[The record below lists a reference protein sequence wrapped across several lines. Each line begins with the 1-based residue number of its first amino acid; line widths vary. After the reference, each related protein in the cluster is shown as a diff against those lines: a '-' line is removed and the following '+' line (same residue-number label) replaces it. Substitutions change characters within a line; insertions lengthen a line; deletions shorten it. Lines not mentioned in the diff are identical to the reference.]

1 MTTRRALLLSVGALA
16 LGAARYGSAQ
26 PAARVYR
33 VAAATV
39 TGRDTPWWNAMER
52 RFRELGYVEGKNLT
66 LEYRSIGGRWDKM
79 PEVAADL
86 ARTRPDVAVA
96 GGSENVLKALRQA
109 MGTTPIVMVA
119 VDFDPVERNF
129 IASLARPGGNITGV
143 VFRQVESAA
152 KRLDLL
158 KEALP
163 KVIRVAALFDV
174 ATRDQLHA
182 AEQAA
187 RKIGIVLLPHELSG
201 SPYDFEA
208 ALGAAASAKAQAVL
222 ALSSGAFFA
231 LRDSMIGAAHKH
243 RLPVFANPNYAE
255 AGALVSFG
263 ASFPHMYV
271 RAAEYVDR
279 ILKGAKPAE
288 MAVEQPTKFELI
300 VNMKTAKALGITI
313 PPPVLVRA
321 DRVIE

>member
-1 MTTRRALLLSVGALA
+1 MTTRRALLLSIGALA
-16 LGAARYGSAQ
+16 LGTARRISAQ
-26 PAARVYR
+26 PATRVYR
-33 VAAATV
+33 VAAATT
-39 TGRDTPWWNAMER
+39 TGRDAPWWKAMER
-52 RFRELGYVEGKNLT
+52 RFRELGYVEGKNFA
-66 LEYRSIGGRWDKM
+66 LEYRSIGGQWDKL

-86 ARTRPDVAVA
+86 ARTRPDIAIA
-96 GGSENVLKALRQA
+96 GGGENVVKAFRQA
-109 MGTTPIVMVA
+109 MGSTPIVMVA
-119 VDFDPVERNF
+119 VDFDPVDRNF

-152 KRLDLL
+152 KRLELL

-163 KVIRVAALFDV
+163 KVTRIAALFDV

-187 RKIGIVLLPHELSG
+187 KKLGIVLLPHELSG

-208 ALGAAASAKAQAVL
+208 ALGAAALAKAQAVL
-222 ALSSGAFFA
+222 ALSSGAFFT
-231 LRDSMIGAAHKH
+231 LRDRMIGAAHKH

-279 ILKGAKPAE
+279 ILKGAKPADLP
-288 MAVEQPTKFELI
+288 VEQPTKYELI

-313 PPPVLVRA
+313 PPSILLRA